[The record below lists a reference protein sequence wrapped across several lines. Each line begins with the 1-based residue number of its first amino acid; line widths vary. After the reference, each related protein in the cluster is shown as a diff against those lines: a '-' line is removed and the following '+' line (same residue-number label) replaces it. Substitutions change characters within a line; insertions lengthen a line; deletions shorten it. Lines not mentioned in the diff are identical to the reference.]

1 MDMHGVTS
9 RLHFK
14 TWCLHCT
21 KQWLKSSLFFYI
33 ISWGQ
38 RVVSG
43 HSDWR
48 VQLLQYMRVFGWK
61 FICNFKWRRRRIAW
75 KGHVNK
81 YCGGVSR
88 FWTTKIGEPME
99 CKWPLRLA
107 DALVLIIIGIDQCH
121 KYSCERFGIID
132 DPRIIFGFCDKLV

>member
-1 MDMHGVTS
+1 MVLLCFAFTYFNSEFNNTVRHYYLIIIWWMHGVTL

-38 RVVSG
+38 RVVTRTEGSN
-43 HSDWR
+43 
-48 VQLLQYMRVFGWK
+48 Y
-61 FICNFKWRRRRIAW
+61 CNTWGSLVENLFAIFKWRRRRIAW

-107 DALVLIIIGIDQCH
+107 DALFL
-121 KYSCERFGIID
+121 
-132 DPRIIFGFCDKLV
+132 

>member
-1 MDMHGVTS
+1 MVLLCFAFTYFNSDFNNTVRHYYLIIIWWMHGVTL

-38 RVVSG
+38 RVVTRTEGSN
-43 HSDWR
+43 
-48 VQLLQYMRVFGWK
+48 Y
-61 FICNFKWRRRRIAW
+61 CNTWGSLVENLFAIFKWRRRRIAW

-107 DALVLIIIGIDQCH
+107 DALFL
-121 KYSCERFGIID
+121 
-132 DPRIIFGFCDKLV
+132 

>member
-38 RVVSG
+38 RVVTRTEGSN
-43 HSDWR
+43 
-48 VQLLQYMRVFGWK
+48 Y
-61 FICNFKWRRRRIAW
+61 CNTWGSLVENLFAIFKWRRRRIAW

>member
-1 MDMHGVTS
+1 MVLLCFAFTYFNSEFNNTVRHCYLIIIWWMHGVTL

-38 RVVSG
+38 RVVTRTEGSN
-43 HSDWR
+43 
-48 VQLLQYMRVFGWK
+48 Y
-61 FICNFKWRRRRIAW
+61 CNTWGSLVENLFAIFKWRRRRIAW

-107 DALVLIIIGIDQCH
+107 DALFL
-121 KYSCERFGIID
+121 
-132 DPRIIFGFCDKLV
+132 